1 MPSLTGL
8 RMTLKATSFFAG
20 DRDERLVT
28 CHFQAKTGF
37 NIYRISLQLVAPEE
51 GNSTMIR
58 SGRHAR
64 VDGQSQGP
72 E

>member
-20 DRDERLVT
+20 DRGERLVT
-28 CHFQAKTGF
+28 WHFQAKTGF

-51 GNSTMIR
+51 GQF
-58 SGRHAR
+58 HH
-64 VDGQSQGP
+64 D
-72 E
+72 